1 MNNKLICTALLILFI
16 FLIIIILNRKK
27 NYHENFKSDKSKS
40 EDKDKS
46 KKSNAWTTNKDEL
59 AKENESLTEN
69 QKNEVKNM
77 IQAITKSELKTLI
90 ATQSPLLTGPHG
102 PQGIQGPP
110 GTKLVA
116 SGRLV
121 NKKGSFLHSIKDN
134 RENYKENNKD
144 KNYFIPE
151 YVVTRTEG
159 TNPSSSLAFMGRV
172 APFVSY
178 QNWQLDIDNNL
189 VNRYDGNCLTMDPK
203 KEELY
208 IDKCDNN
215 PNQKWTWDSSNR
227 IISTTASTTNSLKC
241 IGLSKLENNVLTT
254 NIPGCFGEECL
265 TNTPRKFLVIKDCDI
280 NNVNEDE
287 LWSFV

>member
-1 MNNKLICTALLILFI
+1 MSNKIICTLLLILFI
-16 FLIIIILNRKK
+16 LLIIFIINRKK
-27 NYHENFKSDKSKS
+27 HYYENF
-40 EDKDKS
+40 
-46 KKSNAWTTNKDEL
+46 KSNAWTTNQDQL
-59 AKENESLTEN
+59 DKENEYLTEN
-69 QKNEVKNM
+69 QKTEVKNM
-77 IQAITKSELKTLI
+77 IESITKSELKTLI

-121 NKKGSFLHSIKDN
+121 NKKGSFLHNIKDN
-134 RENYKENNKD
+134 KEGG

-159 TNPSSSLAFMGRV
+159 TNPTSSLSFMGRV
-172 APFVSY
+172 SPFVSY
-178 QNWQLDIDNNL
+178 QNWQLDVDNNL

-203 KEELY
+203 QEQLY
-208 IDKCDNN
+208 IDKCNNN
-215 PNQKWTWDSSNR
+215 PNQKWTWDTSNR
-227 IISTTASTTNSLKC
+227 IISTTASTSTSLKC

-254 NIPGCFGEECL
+254 NIPGCSGEECI
-265 TNTPRKFLVIKDCDI
+265 TNTPRKFLVIKDCEI
-280 NNVNEDE
+280 NNVNDDE